1 MWLCNWHG
9 KNLCI
14 SIQKKVFK
22 LLWPKWSLFNKA
34 HFLSM
39 DNKLSNTQ
47 ILMLHQCPVPV
58 TLDEKQQYLI
68 VHAVLMALKLMV
80 QEELVNLIRNSKN
93 VNVKWYRYRLCVAQK
108 LSKGINLLFHDQALE
123 GGGWSPAHPGRTLPQ
138 ERPGTHFKGLWVGS
152 RAGLDRQKIWSPL
165 GFNPRPSSP

>member
-1 MWLCNWHG
+1 
-9 KNLCI
+9 
-14 SIQKKVFK
+14 
-22 LLWPKWSLFNKA
+22 
-34 HFLSM
+34 M

-93 VNVKWYRYRLCVAQK
+93 VKVK
-108 LSKGINLLFHDQALE
+108 
-123 GGGWSPAHPGRTLPQ
+123 
-138 ERPGTHFKGLWVGS
+138 
-152 RAGLDRQKIWSPL
+152 
-165 GFNPRPSSP
+165 